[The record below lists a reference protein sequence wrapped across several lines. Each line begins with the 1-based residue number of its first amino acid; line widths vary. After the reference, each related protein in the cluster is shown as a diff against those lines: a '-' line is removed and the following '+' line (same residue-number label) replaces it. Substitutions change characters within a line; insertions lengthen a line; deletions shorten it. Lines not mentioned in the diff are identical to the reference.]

1 MNKKQLR
8 MQMLAGIITEDQYK
22 EKLNELTY
30 IGPDGE
36 LFGDFTY
43 NQLQLTP
50 EVKNYINKIIKD
62 AKNDGVLEYLISVGY
77 FDTELP
83 IHLLQKFN
91 GDIVEKLTGISP
103 EDLEDLEST
112 LDDLEDPE
120 DLEDLDID
128 DDIKEK
134 LYTSIS
140 DNVKNYIQSN
150 INYNLN

>member
-1 MNKKQLR
+1 MKKSELR
-8 MQMLAGIITEDQYK
+8 QIIK
-22 EKLNELTY
+22 EEIHKVLNEITY

-36 LFGDFTY
+36 LMGDFTL

-50 EVKNYINKIIKD
+50 EVKKYIDKIVED
-62 AKNDGVLEYLISVGY
+62 AKNDGEFENLISFGY

-91 GDIVEKLTGISP
+91 GDIIEKLLDVSP
-103 EDLEDLEST
+103 EDLEYLESAIE
-112 LDDLEDPE
+112 DLEDPE

-140 DNVKNYIQSN
+140 DRVKSYIESK
-150 INYNLN
+150 IE

>member
-1 MNKKQLR
+1 
-8 MQMLAGIITEDQYK
+8 MQMLAGIINENQYK
-22 EKLNELTY
+22 EKLNEVTY

-36 LFGDFTY
+36 LSGDFTY
-43 NQLQLTP
+43 NQLQLTS
-50 EVKNYINKIIKD
+50 EVKKYINKIIKD
-62 AKNDGVLEYLISVGY
+62 AKNDGELENLISFGY

-103 EDLEDLEST
+103 EDLEYLEST

-128 DDIKEK
+128 NDIKEK

>member
-1 MNKKQLR
+1 MKHSQLR
-8 MQMLAGIITEDQYK
+8 QIIK
-22 EKLNELTY
+22 EEISKVLSEITY
-30 IGPDGE
+30 IGSDGE
-36 LFGDFTY
+36 LKGDFTL

-50 EVKNYINKIIKD
+50 EVKKYIDKIIED
-62 AKNDGVLEYLISVGY
+62 AKNDDEFENLISFGY

-91 GDIVEKLTGISP
+91 GNIIEKLLDISP
-103 EDLEDLEST
+103 EDLEYLKSAIE
-112 LDDLEDPE
+112 DLEDPE

-140 DNVKNYIQSN
+140 DKIKNYIESKT
-150 INYNLN
+150 

>member
-1 MNKKQLR
+1 MKKSQLK
-8 MQMLAGIITEDQYK
+8 QIIK
-22 EKLNELTY
+22 EEISKILNELTY
-30 IGPDGE
+30 IGSDGE
-36 LFGDFTY
+36 LTGDFTL

-50 EVKNYINKIIKD
+50 EVKKYIDKIVED
-62 AKNDGVLEYLISVGY
+62 AKNDGEFENLISFGY

-91 GDIVEKLTGISP
+91 GDIIEKLLDISP
-103 EDLEDLEST
+103 EDLEYLEST
-112 LDDLEDPE
+112 LEDLEDSE

>member
-1 MNKKQLR
+1 MKKSQLR
-8 MQMLAGIITEDQYK
+8 QIIK
-22 EKLNELTY
+22 EEISKVLSEITY
-30 IGPDGE
+30 IGSDGE
-36 LFGDFTY
+36 LKGDFTL

-50 EVKNYINKIIKD
+50 EVKKYIDKIIED
-62 AKNDGVLEYLISVGY
+62 AKNDGEFENLISFDY

-91 GDIVEKLTGISP
+91 GNIIEKLLDISP
-103 EDLEDLEST
+103 EDLEYLESAIE
-112 LDDLEDPE
+112 DLEDPE

-140 DNVKNYIQSN
+140 DKIKNYIESK
-150 INYNLN
+150 IK

>member
-1 MNKKQLR
+1 MKKEQLY
-8 MQMLAGIITEDQYK
+8 MQMLAGIITESQYK
-22 EKLNELTY
+22 EKLKELTY
-30 IGPDGE
+30 VGSDGE
-36 LFGDFTY
+36 LSGDFTY

-50 EVKNYINKIIKD
+50 EVKKYINKIIED
-62 AKNDGVLEYLISVGY
+62 AKNIGQFENLISFGY

-91 GDIVEKLTGISP
+91 GDIIEKLLDISP
-103 EDLEDLEST
+103 EDLEYLESN
-112 LDDLEDPE
+112 LEDLEDPE

-140 DNVKNYIQSN
+140 DDVKNYIQSN
-150 INYNLN
+150 I